1 MSETTNKESLLYTIN
16 TFLLEIN
23 KLLQPLNL
31 TIENL
36 NNWLKTPEGKE
47 FLLII
52 KESKELKLQVPPIYL
67 NHK

>member
-36 NNWLKTPEGKE
+36 NNWLKTPKGKE

>member
-23 KLLQPLNL
+23 KLFQPLSL

-52 KESKELKLQVPPIYL
+52 KKSKELKLQVPPIYL